1 MPSYVLGDIEIT
13 DPEAYEEYRKL
24 VPPTVAKY
32 GGKYILRGASYEK
45 VEGDWSPKRLVLLEF
60 ESVERAKEWYDSP
73 EYSGPKAIRHQAAT
87 SNLLIV
93 DGG

>member
-1 MPSYVLGDIEIT
+1 MPGYVIGDVDIT
-13 DPEAYEEYRKL
+13 DPAAYEEYRRL
-24 VPPTVAKY
+24 TPATIAKY

-60 ESVERAKEWYDSP
+60 ESFERAKEWYNSP
-73 EYSGPKAIRHQAAT
+73 EYSEVKPLRHKAAT
-87 SNLLIV
+87 SNMLIV

>member
-1 MPSYVLGDIEIT
+1 MIVDIEVT
-13 DPEAYEEYRKL
+13 DPAAYEEYRKL
-24 VPPTVAKY
+24 APATIAKY

-60 ESVERAKEWYDSP
+60 ESFERAKEWYHSA
-73 EYSGPKAIRHQAAT
+73 EYSAAKPLRHKAAT
-87 SNLLIV
+87 SNMLIV